1 MRTSPASLAAEEGD
15 TRLRARRGLAIYF
28 AVLVPL
34 SAVFQAIVIITGN
47 FSWIWALMWTPAAAS
62 VVARLVLREGFAD
75 VSFRLGGRRGLKAI
89 GLALIFPIVLGLIA
103 YGIAWVTGLVQFSPE
118 PIGLVAPYVGDNAS
132 PAVVFVINLAVAA
145 TIVTIFSVRTAAG
158 EEIGWRGYMLTRL
171 IDAGVPK
178 PILASGLIWGLW
190 HVPLILGGVYLVG
203 PPPAVA
209 ALLWMVTAT
218 AFSFV
223 FARLRLETGSVWPA
237 IALHSAWNAIIQTA
251 FDPASTGAG
260 VELWIGESGILVALT
275 MIVAAVIF
283 SRGQWTI
290 RRVPEGRQQTGAARP
305 APQAS

>member
-1 MRTSPASLAAEEGD
+1 MRTSPASLAAEDGD

-34 SAVFQAIVIITGN
+34 TAVFQGIVIITGN
-47 FSWIWALMWTPAAAS
+47 FSWIWALMWSPAAAS

-75 VSFRLGGRRGLKAI
+75 VSFRLGGRRGWKAI
-89 GLALIFPIVLGLIA
+89 GLGLIFPIVLGLIA
-103 YGIAWVTGLVQFSPE
+103 YGIAWTTGLVQFSPE

-171 IDAGVPK
+171 IDAGVPR

-203 PPPAVA
+203 PPPALA
-209 ALLWMVTAT
+209 ALLWMVVAT

-237 IALHSAWNAIIQTA
+237 IALHSAWNAIIQAA
-251 FDPASTGAG
+251 FDPASPSAGA
-260 VELWIGESGILVALT
+260 ELWIGESGILVALT
-275 MIVAAVIF
+275 MVVAAVIF

-290 RRVPEGRQQTGAARP
+290 RRVPEAGQQTGAAHP
-305 APQAS
+305 APQP

>member
-1 MRTSPASLAAEEGD
+1 MTTSPASLAAEEGD
-15 TRLRARRGLAIYF
+15 ARLRARRGLAIYF

-34 SAVFQAIVIITGN
+34 TAVFQAIIISTGN
-47 FSWIWALMWTPAAAS
+47 PSWIWALMWTPAVAS

-75 VSFRLGGRRGLKAI
+75 VSFRLGGRRGWKAI
-89 GLALIFPIVLGLIA
+89 GLGLIFPIVLGLIA
-103 YGIAWVTGLVQFSPE
+103 YGIAWTTGLVQFSPE

-171 IDAGVPK
+171 IDAGVPR

-203 PPPAVA
+203 PPPALA
-209 ALLWMVTAT
+209 ALLWMVVAT

-237 IALHSAWNAIIQTA
+237 IALHSAWNGIIQVA
-251 FDPASTGAG
+251 FDPASPGARA
-260 VELWIGESGILVALT
+260 ELWIGESGILVALT

-283 SRGQWTI
+283 SRGPWTI
-290 RRVPEGRQQTGAARP
+290 RRVPEVREQTGAARP
-305 APQAS
+305 APQP